1 MTRSVSRLSS
11 AARNPEEVI
20 VRFAARHGIR
30 LLRLSI
36 GVVFLWFA
44 IPKYVSGVSPVD
56 ALVRRTVDTL
66 TLHLLPGHLGCL
78 LLATVETGIGVGMLT
93 GLLPRLTL
101 MALLF
106 QMVGT
111 LTPLLLFPHEMF
123 APSGALTLEGQ
134 FIMKNLVIIAAGI
147 TIAATLR
154 GGGLVASERAVRLD
168 RESQPDV
175 ASP

>member
-1 MTRSVSRLSS
+1 
-11 AARNPEEVI
+11 VI
-20 VRFAARHGIR
+20 VRFAARHGVR
-30 LLRLSI
+30 LLRVSI

-44 IPKYVSGVSPVD
+44 IPKYLPGVSPVD
-56 ALVRRTVDTL
+56 ALVRRTVETL
-66 TLHLLPGHLGCL
+66 TIHLVPGGVGCHLL
-78 LLATVETGIGVGMLT
+78 AMVETGIGMGMLT

-101 MALLF
+101 VALLF

-123 APSGALTLEGQ
+123 ASSGVLTLEGQ

-168 RESQPDV
+168 RELP
-175 ASP
+175 